1 MSPSISSLDYE
12 NDILKQVSEEDCLCV
27 VSKGIGLE
35 RLMIKIILAYT
46 EPEHI
51 VFVIGSETDLET
63 YLIRYMEILGIP
75 TNRLPRVVNSGVS
88 ISAREKMY
96 LEGGVLF
103 ISSTILVMDLLVDRV
118 PVENVAGIIVCDAHK
133 ILETNQDSFILRLYR
148 MKNKGGF
155 IKAFSQTPSALTR
168 GFGTV
173 DRVMRALFINQ
184 IFLWPRHHPDVCK
197 SLDTRAKP
205 EVIEM
210 RFTLTPLMESIQFA
224 VMDLINMSLK
234 EMKEANSS
242 YLCDADELTVEN
254 ALTPNFSRLLRR
266 QFEPIWNQLNYRT
279 KRLISDIKLLRQVLF
294 SLTDDDCVTFFC
306 LVESIRQSVKLD
318 SQVADWI
325 FWEPAETLFA
335 ASKER
340 LLKGS
345 SLDSKDVDLEMNP
358 KWTAFC
364 ETIEEIRKGVKESD
378 PLKPVSATTVLV
390 LVREEGTIKKLNDV
404 LEKGPEFTLSE
415 LYAKTEFVMRAKN
428 IQPRDMETK
437 DNLNNKR
444 MKVADLDKNVM
455 SMSAI
460 MEEFNEFRDK
470 GVNDDLEILYHCPSY
485 GYAKVDEILYS
496 KVPWFVIM
504 YDPDVEFIRRLE
516 VYQATKCAPDKCK
529 IYFFMFDASAEEQR
543 YLTNLRKEKEAF
555 ESLIREKATMTQI
568 AERDGK
574 SGNHPDLERSLDL
587 KLTGGRNA
595 GISRRNIINQRI
607 VVDMREFRSELPP
620 LIHRRGIDIIPVTIE
635 IGDYILAPDTC
646 VERKSLSD
654 LIGSLN
660 SGRLYTQCSV
670 MTRHYKRSILLV
682 EFDESRP
689 FNLRGKI
696 GFGFID
702 RKVKTTVDAYDS
714 LPKLILLTITFPQLS
729 VIWSPSPTFS
739 AEMFEYLKIDREQ
752 PNADQALRMSEEQL
766 PVETNVDKYDL
777 ETKEFLLCLPGV
789 NFHNVYRLMSKC
801 LCILDL
807 LKKSQQELTGILE
820 SETNSKV
827 LYEALHSNLV
837 TTCVNDELKMK
848 KKTFDSKSR
857 KKKIK

>member
-1 MSPSISSLDYE
+1 M
-12 NDILKQVSEEDCLCV
+12 LKEIVGEDCLFV
-27 VSKGIGLE
+27 VSKGLGME
-35 RLMIKIILAYT
+35 RLMIKIISAYT

-51 VFVIGSETDLET
+51 VFIIGSDSDLDSYIIKFIER
-63 YLIRYMEILGIP
+63 LDGPSNRIP
-75 TNRLPRVVNSGVS
+75 KVVTAGVS
-88 ISAREKMY
+88 ISCREKMY
-96 LEGGVLF
+96 IEGGVLF

-118 PVENVAGIIVCDAHK
+118 PLENVAGIIVCDAHK
-133 ILETNQDSFILRLYR
+133 ILESNQDSFILRLYR
-148 MKNKGGF
+148 MKNKKGF
-155 IKAFSQTPSALTR
+155 IKTFTQTPSALTR
-168 GFGTV
+168 GFGTL

-184 IFLWPRHHPDVCK
+184 IFLWPRYHSEVCN
-197 SLDTRAKP
+197 SLDSRAKP
-205 EVIEM
+205 DVIEM

-224 VMDLINMSLK
+224 VMDLINMCLK
-234 EMKEANSS
+234 EMKESNSS

-279 KRLISDIKLLRQVLF
+279 KRIIEDIKLLRQVLF

-318 SQVADWI
+318 SKVADWI

-340 LLKGS
+340 LIKGV
-345 SLDSKDVDLEMNP
+345 LTDSEDVELEMNP

-364 ETIEEIRKGVKESD
+364 ETIDEIRTSASEND
-378 PLKPVSATTVLV
+378 PLKPLSATSVLV
-390 LVREEGTIKKLNDV
+390 LVREEGTIKKLSDV
-404 LEKGPEFTLSE
+404 LEKGPEKTLNE
-415 LYAKTEFVMRAKN
+415 LYQKTKLVMDSKN
-428 IQPRDMETK
+428 FTGT
-437 DNLNNKR
+437 
-444 MKVADLDKNVM
+444 VDKNQKVKKVKLLPSDNDAM

-460 MEEFNEFRDK
+460 MNEFNEFEAK
-470 GVNDDLEILYHCPSY
+470 EKVDDIEIIYHCPSY
-485 GYAKVDEILYS
+485 GYAKVEEILYS
-496 KVPWFVIM
+496 KIPWFIIM
-504 YDPDVEFIRRLE
+504 YDPDVEFVRRLE

-555 ESLIREKATMTQI
+555 ESLIKEKSTMTLI

-587 KLTGGRNA
+587 KLTGSRKA
-595 GISRRNIINQRI
+595 GISRRDIINQRV
-607 VVDMREFRSELPP
+607 VVDMREFRSELPS
-620 LIHRRGIDIIPVTIE
+620 LIHRRGMDIVPVTIE
-635 IGDYILAPDTC
+635 IGDYVLSPDTC

-660 SGRLYTQCSV
+660 SGRLYNQCSV
-670 MTRHYKRSILLV
+670 MTRHYKRSILLI
-682 EFDESRP
+682 EFDENRP

-696 GFGFID
+696 GFGFVD
-702 RKVKTTVDAYDS
+702 RKVKSTVDAYDS

-729 VIWSPSPTFS
+729 IVWSPSPTFS

-752 PNADQALRMSEEQL
+752 PDVEQALKVSEEQL
-766 PVETNVDKYDL
+766 PVEQNVDKYDL

-801 LCILDL
+801 LCILDVM
-807 LKKSQQELTGILE
+807 KKSQQELSEILE
-820 SETNSKV
+820 SEINSKV
-827 LYEALHSNLV
+827 LYESLHSNLV
-837 TTCVNDELKMK
+837 TTCANDGLKIK
-848 KKTFDSKSR
+848 KAFDGKSR
-857 KKKIK
+857 KIIKRK

>member
-1 MSPSISSLDYE
+1 MTSLEFED
-12 NDILKQVSEEDCLCV
+12 DMLRQVVHEDCLIV
-27 VSKGIGLE
+27 VSKGIGME
-35 RLMIKIILAYT
+35 RLMIKIMLTYT

-51 VFVIGSETDLET
+51 VLVIGSESDLEAFI
-63 YLIRYMEILGIP
+63 IRHFEGLDTP
-75 TNRLPRVVNSGVS
+75 VNRLPRVVSASIS

-96 LEGGVLF
+96 IEGGVLF

-118 PVENVAGIIVCDAHK
+118 PLENVAGIIVCDAHK
-133 ILETNQDSFILRLYR
+133 ILESNQDSFILRLYR
-148 MKNKGGF
+148 MKNKEGF
-155 IKAFSQTPSALTR
+155 IKAFTQTPSGLTR
-168 GFGTV
+168 GFGTL
-173 DRVMRALFINQ
+173 DRVMKALFVNQ
-184 IFLWPRHHPDVCK
+184 IFLWPRHHPDICK
-197 SLDTRAKP
+197 SLDGRAKP
-205 EVIEM
+205 DVIEM

-224 VMDLINMSLK
+224 VMDLINMCLK
-234 EMKEANSS
+234 EMKESNSS

-279 KRLISDIKLLRQVLF
+279 KRIIGDIKLLRQVLF
-294 SLTDDDCVTFFC
+294 SLTDDDCVTFYC

-318 SQVADWI
+318 SQVSDWI

-340 LLKGS
+340 LIKGS
-345 SLDSKDVDLEMNP
+345 LNASDVDLEMNP

-364 ETIEEIRKGVKESD
+364 ETIDEIKSIVRESD
-378 PLKPVSATTVLV
+378 PLKPLSETTVLV

-404 LEKGPEFTLSE
+404 LEKGPEFTLNE
-415 LYAKTEFVMRAKN
+415 LYTRTKLVMQAKN
-428 IQPRDMETK
+428 LDPEFGKDSTIDNSKKKKMKFVNME
-437 DNLNNKR
+437 R
-444 MKVADLDKNVM
+444 SVM

-460 MEEFNEFRDK
+460 MNEFNEFHQTELS
-470 GVNDDLEILYHCPSY
+470 DDLEIIYHCPSY
-485 GYAKVDEILYS
+485 GYARTEEILSS

-543 YLTNLRKEKEAF
+543 YLTNLRKEKDAF
-555 ESLIREKATMTQI
+555 ESLMREKSTMTQI

-574 SGNHPDLERSLDL
+574 SGSHPDLERSLDL
-587 KLTGGRNA
+587 KLTGGRKS
-595 GISRRNIINQRI
+595 GLSRRKIINQRVI
-607 VVDMREFRSELPP
+607 VDMREFRSELPP
-620 LIHRRGIDIIPVTIE
+620 LIHRRGMDIVPVTIE
-635 IGDYILAPDTC
+635 IGDYVLAPDTC

-654 LIGSLN
+654 LIGSLH
-660 SGRLYTQCSV
+660 SGRLYNQCSV
-670 MTRHYKRSILLV
+670 MTRHYKRSILLI
-682 EFDESRP
+682 EFDENRP

-702 RKVKTTVDAYDS
+702 KRIKSSVEAYDS

-729 VIWSPSPTFS
+729 IIWSPCPTFS

-752 PNADQALRMSEEQL
+752 PDVEQVLKVSEEQL
-766 PVETNVDKYDL
+766 PVEQNVDKYDL
-777 ETKEFLLCLPGV
+777 EAKEFLLCLPGV

-807 LKKSQQELTGILE
+807 VNKSQEELSEILE
-820 SETNSKV
+820 SEMNSKV
-827 LYEALHSNLV
+827 LYESLHSSL
-837 TTCVNDELKMK
+837 TSSCVNEEMKMRTKLDAKGTRKMK
-848 KKTFDSKSR
+848 R
-857 KKKIK
+857 R